1 MFPKKEFDVAT
12 VAYELGDAAVNQ
24 AIDRLECV
32 GGLEKRRREHV
43 NAAEI
48 TSLSAELALRTEERD
63 VLRAE
68 VRRTPRPDPT
78 PQRSRAWYIVIA
90 VILALAGFAFA
101 HLCLSAFGI
110 GWQAWPYSVALAVVC
125 AFATEA
131 TLEKCDCRWLIVTVA
146 VVSLVTS
153 LVGLIIMAFIRGD
166 ILALYL
172 KNATAGALTDG
183 VSTAP
188 ASTLDAVHFY
198 ETAVHELQW
207 FFALLAVAMELATGL
222 AVYEARKIA
231 IPAVTEALA
240 FMQQRMRFLETEM
253 VRLLHHIEF
262 LKREPDIFANGFAR
276 DFHLGLIQGAARR
289 AIKRA
294 GPLVGAL
301 LLYIYVASCHP
312 ALAQSVNAV
321 VGIDLSRTSAAKGYD
336 GILEHE
342 KNVEAAAELI
352 GGLPAGARFR
362 VIGITD
368 QSFSLPLILLT
379 GQIPKDRGPL
389 EFIDQVAVARKRSA
403 AEMRA
408 IGSSTPPTYART
420 DVIGFLLLAADL
432 LHQPTQSRKVLVI
445 FSDMRHS
452 APPPNIDSPALVPVA
467 SALQTV
473 ERHNQ
478 IADLHGIDVYVYGVH
493 DAGKDVAYWQSIRSF
508 WTQYFAKS
516 GATLKAFSMMR
527 DVVNLGG
534 AH

>member
-1 MFPKKEFDVAT
+1 
-12 VAYELGDAAVNQ
+12 
-24 AIDRLECV
+24 
-32 GGLEKRRREHV
+32 
-43 NAAEI
+43 
-48 TSLSAELALRTEERD
+48 
-63 VLRAE
+63 
-68 VRRTPRPDPT
+68 
-78 PQRSRAWYIVIA
+78 
-90 VILALAGFAFA
+90 
-101 HLCLSAFGI
+101 
-110 GWQAWPYSVALAVVC
+110 
-125 AFATEA
+125 
-131 TLEKCDCRWLIVTVA
+131 
-146 VVSLVTS
+146 
-153 LVGLIIMAFIRGD
+153 
-166 ILALYL
+166 
-172 KNATAGALTDG
+172 
-183 VSTAP
+183 
-188 ASTLDAVHFY
+188 
-198 ETAVHELQW
+198 
-207 FFALLAVAMELATGL
+207 
-222 AVYEARKIA
+222 
-231 IPAVTEALA
+231 
-240 FMQQRMRFLETEM
+240 MQQRMRFLETEM

-516 GATLKAFSMMR
+516 RGTLKTFSMMR
-527 DVVNLGG
+527 DVANLGG
-534 AH
+534 AR